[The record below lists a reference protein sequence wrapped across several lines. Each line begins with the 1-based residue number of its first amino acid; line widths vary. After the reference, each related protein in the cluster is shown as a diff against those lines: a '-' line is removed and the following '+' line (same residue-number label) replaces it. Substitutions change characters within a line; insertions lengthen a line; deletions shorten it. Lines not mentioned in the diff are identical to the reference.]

1 MIEMGYEE
9 NDPAM
14 IPEIQEMLDEFVKEL
29 EELRTKTLLSGEY
42 DGCNAILKLNAGA
55 GGTEAMDWCSM
66 LYRMY
71 QRWADKKGFTTEVLD
86 FLDGDEAGLK
96 SITLQVN
103 GENAYGYLKS
113 EKGVHRLVR
122 ISPFNAAGK
131 RQTSFVSC
139 DVMPDID
146 PVLPCQRTGYANSKD
161 GIYDNSIFPE
171 IRILNL
177 TDPIIF
183 RNFLLCSHAFTVFFR
198 ISKTEQFRIHPFRL

>member
-1 MIEMGYEE
+1 
-9 NDPAM
+9 M

-103 GENAYGYLKS
+103 GEKCL
-113 EKGVHRLVR
+113 RL
-122 ISPFNAAGK
+122 
-131 RQTSFVSC
+131 
-139 DVMPDID
+139 
-146 PVLPCQRTGYANSKD
+146 
-161 GIYDNSIFPE
+161 PE
-171 IRILNL
+171 IGERCPSSGPYFPVQRGWQAS
-177 TDPIIF
+177 DF
-183 RNFLLCSHAFTVFFR
+183 VRFL
-198 ISKTEQFRIHPFRL
+198 